1 MHQTAIKPQT
11 KLETLRSIYTLVF
24 QKRLTTTKLTWISI
38 LILMLPDLQYLNI
51 LSHGIIE
58 KEYIAL

>member
-24 QKRLTTTKLTWISI
+24 QKRLTTTDNSSERIVVKFEI
-38 LILMLPDLQYLNI
+38 
-51 LSHGIIE
+51 
-58 KEYIAL
+58 KK

>member
-24 QKRLTTTKLTWISI
+24 QKRLTTYTPSI
-38 LILMLPDLQYLNI
+38 PKFQKKADINKP
-51 LSHGIIE
+51 
-58 KEYIAL
+58 K

>member
-58 KEYIAL
+58 KEYITL